1 MTSLAVAFGFLT
13 VLPVPART
21 WTSAMPVGRAFTW
34 FPVVGL
40 VLGGILALA
49 ALGLAVLLPVSV
61 VAALLL
67 VGGVLLTGGL
77 HLDGLMDTCDGVFC
91 VRSPEERLVI
101 MRDSHVGAFGVLGA
115 VCLLLVK
122 FAALGAL
129 LADDRQLLLG
139 GLLLAPMLSRWA
151 MVLAAVCFPYGRSGE
166 TLGSS
171 FQRTVGPVQLAAAT
185 AGAGM
190 LSVLVGLPLHLGFRG
205 LAAFA
210 GTAALTYL
218 VARFALS
225 RLPGL
230 TGDVYGAIN
239 EVVEAMVLVGFTIGG
254 SA

>member
-1 MTSLAVAFGFLT
+1 M
-13 VLPVPART
+13 
-21 WTSAMPVGRAFTW
+21 
-34 FPVVGL
+34 
-40 VLGGILALA
+40 
-49 ALGLAVLLPVSV
+49 
-61 VAALLL
+61 
-67 VGGVLLTGGL
+67 LLTGGL

-129 LADDRQLLLG
+129 LAGDRQLLLG
-139 GLLLAPMLSRWA
+139 GLLVAPMLSRWA

-171 FQRTVGPVQLAAAT
+171 FHRTVGPVQLAAT
-185 AGAGM
+185 
-190 LSVLVGLPLHLGFRG
+190 
-205 LAAFA
+205 LA
-210 GTAALTYL
+210 YL

-239 EVVEAMVLVGFTIGG
+239 EVIETLVLVTFTLHWGG
-254 SA
+254 

>member
-1 MTSLAVAFGFLT
+1 M
-13 VLPVPART
+13 PA
-21 WTSAMPVGRAFTW
+21 WAW
-34 FPVVGL
+34 FPVVGTVLGCLSAAAVLGLSLVFPVPVAAAL
-40 VLGGILALA
+40 VLTFA
-49 ALGLAVLLPVSV
+49 
-61 VAALLL
+61 
-67 VGGVLLTGGL
+67 VLLTGGL

-122 FAALGAL
+122 FAALSAL
-129 LADDRQLLLG
+129 LAGDRQQLLG
-139 GLLLAPMLSRWA
+139 GLLVAPMLSRWA

-171 FQRTVGPVQLAAAT
+171 FHRTVGPVQLAAAT

-210 GTAALTYL
+210 GAAALTYL